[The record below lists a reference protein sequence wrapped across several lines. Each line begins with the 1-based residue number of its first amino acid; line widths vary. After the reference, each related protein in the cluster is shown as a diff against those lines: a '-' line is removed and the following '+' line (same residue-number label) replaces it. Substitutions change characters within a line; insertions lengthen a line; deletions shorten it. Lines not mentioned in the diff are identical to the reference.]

1 MLRAVFLR
9 DWKAAYGVEWGPRSG
24 WLLLLGSSA
33 AVREKLD
40 TVVNCVVDAEPGSP
54 VLCVADDLSAVMAAG
69 DLVSVAGDTFQVVS
83 VGPSLSSVAEHTVVR
98 QGDYKVKVMGQNLAA
113 DIKPGD
119 AVRLGT
125 TLCRVASVTDPQ
137 AKASKKKKG
146 GAAAAAGA
154 AAPSMVVRALNPNT
168 PGCIIELVDPYT
180 GDEANPQ
187 LMYAGAGQG
196 SGCTITL
203 SAPYTGVDSHPSVL
217 YAGVR
222 SARPWP
228 PLVQLDG
235 KGVDKDT
242 RQLLLVGDV
251 GSWDTT
257 MLFKVLMGLEAS
269 PWAPG
274 RVGGPPE
281 TVAEVMRQTITAIKN
296 TRNGVCH
303 VSSSRVVTIQ
313 KLSEC
318 IASCDAFIA
327 GAFPDPADCAQWTAR
342 RRELSENHGAFDGA
356 LLDSYALELR
366 REAVLERLRDLR
378 EGIADNLKRQ
388 NGVALA
394 DAFRSSAARHRKRRA
409 DGTREW

>member
-1 MLRAVFLR
+1 
-9 DWKAAYGVEWGPRSG
+9 
-24 WLLLLGSSA
+24 
-33 AVREKLD
+33 
-40 TVVNCVVDAEPGSP
+40 
-54 VLCVADDLSAVMAAG
+54 
-69 DLVSVAGDTFQVVS
+69 VSVAGETFQVVS
-83 VGPSLSSVAEHTVVR
+83 IGPSLSSVAAHTVVR

-137 AKASKKKKG
+137 AKASKKKKDGTGGGG
-146 GAAAAAGA
+146 GA
-154 AAPSMVVRALNPNT
+154 PPVKTLNPNT

-187 LMYAGAGQG
+187 LMYAGAGNG
-196 SGCTITL
+196 TGCTVTL
-203 SAPYTGVDSHPSVL
+203 SAPYTGVDPHPSVL

-281 TVAEVMRQTITAIKN
+281 TMAEAMRQTITDMKN

-327 GAFPDPADCAQWTAR
+327 RAFPDPADCAQWTAR

-356 LLDSYALELR
+356 LLHSYALKLR
-366 REAVLERLRDLR
+366 VERLRDLR
-378 EGIADNLKRQ
+378 EGIVNNLKRQ
-388 NGVALA
+388 NGGALA